1 MLRPALSDR
10 RLRIFVLAAIP
21 LAFGLLSVALGQDS
35 NWDLRNYHWY
45 NAYAWLAGRIGFDI
59 LPAQI
64 PSFYNPALD
73 IPFYL
78 LANALPTRLTGF
90 LVGAFQGLNGTLL
103 VLLADRLLTI
113 ADRRRRLLTATAIAL
128 VGMLGGGAVAQLGT
142 TFDDNTAAIGIT
154 ASLLLV
160 VHALPVLTGG
170 SAWQAAWRALI
181 AGLPVGAA
189 MGLKEPTVIYGVAL
203 CAALLAVPGPVLRR
217 IANSF
222 WFGIG
227 VLVAIAATDGFW
239 MVHLW
244 HAYGDPLFPFFNS
257 LFHSPYA
264 AISDYRDKHFIPAS
278 PVVRLLYP
286 FFFALHPTLVGEIS
300 FREFAVPLLFAAL
313 PAALAVRL
321 VAGRPTQ
328 PIADPAGSRYVLLAL
343 AVAYVLW
350 VVLFCIYRYLVPLE
364 MLAPLGLV
372 LTAGLLPIPAFR
384 RWQVAWIVLIL
395 LRATSLTNTWE
406 RVPWTR
412 NWVEATMPTL
422 PDPAHT
428 MVLLAGYQPLSYLI
442 PLFPHEIPFVR
453 IESNFVQPDQSGNAF
468 NAVIRARIAA
478 HRGPFFVMSTVLDTR
493 IAGEAAL
500 AYGLTIDLPG
510 CQVIH
515 TNLGEPLSFCPL
527 RRGGGQSPA
536 AGISAGAFPPLAE
549 MLQTEKTRAYRD

>member
-1 MLRPALSDR
+1 MPTPPER
-10 RLRIFVLAAIP
+10 RLRFLILVAIP

-78 LANALPTRLTGF
+78 LANALPTRVTGF
-90 LVGAFQGLNGTLL
+90 LVGAFQGLNGSLL
-103 VLLADRLLTI
+103 VLLGDGLLAI

-142 TFDDNTAAIGIT
+142 TFSDNTAAIGVT
-154 ASLLLV
+154 ASLLLAV
-160 VHALPVLTGG
+160 RALPVLGG
-170 SAWQAAWRALI
+170 GRAWPAAWRALV

-203 CAALLAVPGPVLRR
+203 CAALLAVPAAPLRR
-217 IANSF
+217 IANGF

-227 VLVAIAATDGFW
+227 VLIAIAATDGFW
-239 MVHLW
+239 MLHLW
-244 HAYGDPLFPFFNS
+244 RAYGDPLFPFFNS

-264 AISDYRDKHFIPAS
+264 AISDYRDKHFIPKSLA
-278 PVVRLLYP
+278 VRLLYP
-286 FFFALHPTLVGEIS
+286 FFFAFHPTLVGEIS
-300 FREFAVPLLFAAL
+300 FRDFGIPLLFAAL
-313 PAALAVRL
+313 PAALVVR
-321 VAGRPTQ
+321 VAAGRRIR
-328 PIADPAGSRYVLLAL
+328 PIADPAGSRCVLLAL
-343 AVAYVLW
+343 AIAYALW

-372 LTAGLLPIPAFR
+372 LAAGLLPIPAFR
-384 RWQVAWIVLIL
+384 RWQVAWIMLIV
-395 LRATSLTNTWE
+395 LRATSLTGTWE

-412 NWVEATMPTL
+412 HWVEATMPAI

-453 IESNFVQPDQSGNAF
+453 IESNFVQPDQRGNAF
-468 NAVIRARIAA
+468 NTEIRARITA

-493 IAGEAAL
+493 IAGEAAA
-500 AYGLTIDLPG
+500 AYGLKIDLPG
-510 CQVIH
+510 CQAIH
-515 TNLGEPLSFCPL
+515 TNLGEPLNFCPL
-527 RRGGGQSPA
+527 RRGAGPSPA
-536 AGISAGAFPPLAE
+536 GGISASDAP
-549 MLQTEKTRAYRD
+549 